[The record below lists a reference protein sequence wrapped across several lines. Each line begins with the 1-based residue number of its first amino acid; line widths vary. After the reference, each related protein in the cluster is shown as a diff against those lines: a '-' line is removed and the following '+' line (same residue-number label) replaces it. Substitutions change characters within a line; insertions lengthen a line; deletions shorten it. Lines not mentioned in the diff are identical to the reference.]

1 MVKNHLKRIAVPRTW
16 KVKTKKEIMFITRPK
31 PGKKMLY
38 SMPINTLLKEVL
50 GLARTSKE
58 SKFILTEKNVLV
70 NGTRINEPKYPVGV
84 FDCIEIKE
92 LGQFYR
98 MVLDKR
104 GKLRMIATDRKDAEL
119 RPVKISGKTMLKK
132 GRVQLNFSDGTN
144 LIADK
149 AYAVGDV
156 LMVKHPK
163 TVASVIKMEKGCL
176 VYIVGGKSSGK
187 LGVVKDV
194 AADGVTFTVDEKDM
208 KTLNEYA
215 FQIGKD
221 KPVIKLND

>member
-1 MVKNHLKRIAVPRTW
+1 MPRTW
-16 KVKTKKEIMFITRPK
+16 KAKNKKGIMFITRPK

-38 SMPINTLLKEVL
+38 SMPLITLLKEML

-58 SKFILTEKNVLV
+58 AKFILTEKNVLV
-70 NGTRINEPKYPVGV
+70 NGTRVNEPKYPVGV

-98 MVLDKR
+98 MVLDR
-104 GKLRMIATDRKDAEL
+104 GGRLHLVSTDRKDAEL
-119 RPVKISGKTMLKK
+119 RPVKVKCKTMLKK
-132 GRVQLNFSDGTN
+132 GKVQLNFSDGTN

-149 AYAVGDV
+149 GYAVGDV
-156 LMVKHPK
+156 LLLKLPK
-163 TVASVIKMEKGCL
+163 TIESVIKLEKGAL
-176 VYIVGGKSSGK
+176 VYIVGGKNSGK
-187 LGVVKDV
+187 TGVVKDI
-194 AADGVTFTVDEKDM
+194 APDGVTFTADSRDF
-208 KTLNEYA
+208 KTLKEYA